1 MMKKLSLNINILTKL
16 KKIFS
21 PFYKSKDIKKLFELL
36 EKDETK
42 NTNVAMFVGGC
53 VRKFLS
59 NEKIDDIDLACSL
72 TPDQIKEKLKNSVF
86 KVIDTGIEHGSI
98 TIVLDKSKFEI
109 TTLRKDIKS
118 DGRHAEISYTN
129 NWEED
134 SKRRDFTINAIY
146 LDRKGKIFDPQNGRI
161 DLKEK
166 NLKFIGNTSKRIQ
179 EDYLRIIRFIRF
191 SIQYDSIYSDPK
203 VIESIKLNLSGLKNL
218 SKERIFNEL
227 SKILCLK
234 NIAIL
239 LKNIELKN
247 IFSVIFPELK
257 YLNRLDKLKS
267 LTESRLLSQNLEI
280 ILSILLIDETDNF
293 EYFCHKY
300 KTSNKLKNYLSL
312 IARNYKEFNKERNF
326 VKKYLKKN
334 IYLLGKDNIKNL
346 VNFIYCVDSKFSLK
360 ILEEIINNIDKVRI
374 PDFPFNGQFLKN
386 QGVIDGKKIGSV
398 LKELEK
404 EWLENNFFLDNNK
417 ASFIINR
424 AKI

>member
-1 MMKKLSLNINILTKL
+1 
-16 KKIFS
+16 
-21 PFYKSKDIKKLFELL
+21 
-36 EKDETK
+36 
-42 NTNVAMFVGGC
+42 MFVGGC

-72 TPDQIKEKLKNSVF
+72 TPDQIKEKLKNSIF
-86 KVIDTGIEHGSI
+86 NVIDTGLEHGSI

-166 NLKFIGNTSKRIQ
+166 NLKFIGDASKRIQ

-227 SKILCLK
+227 SKILWLK

-267 LTESRLLSQNLEI
+267 LTESRLLSQNPEI

-312 IARNYKEFNKERNF
+312 IARNYKNFNKEKNF
-326 VKKYLKKN
+326 LKKDLKKN

-360 ILEEIINNIDKVRI
+360 ILVEIINNIDKVRI

-386 QGVIDGKKIGSV
+386 QGLIDGKKIGSV

-404 EWLENNFFLDNNK
+404 EWVENNFFLDNNK
-417 ASFIINR
+417 TSLIINR
-424 AKI
+424 AKT